1 MNFSSVMRFRRGR
14 RWGEGLEGKV
24 VLRGEERQQ
33 RGIFVELLILTC
45 LILLVVSFILWYIP
59 YLGLSNIHP
68 KLPLILAIVLGV
80 ALLLILCGAVSL
92 IITIYWGR
100 EFFISRRLR
109 GIVIEVLF
117 PLMVFWG
124 RIIGISRERI
134 QRSFIEINNQLVHSN
149 SRKTKPARLLIL
161 LPQCIQD
168 FDCDIKITGDI
179 QNCKRCGKCEIKDLL
194 ELAERYK
201 VKIAVAT
208 GGTLAR
214 RIVVKMRPQA
224 IVAVACELDLTSG
237 IRDTYPIPVFG
248 VLNQRPNGPCYN
260 TCVDI
265 AEVKEALFHFMEG

>member
-1 MNFSSVMRFRRGR
+1 M
-14 RWGEGLEGKV
+14 GESTP
-24 VLRGEERQQ
+24 RGEKGEQ

-45 LILLVVSFILWYIP
+45 LILLVVSFVLWYIP

-68 KLPLILAIVLGV
+68 KFPLLLATVLG
-80 ALLLILCGAVSL
+80 AAMLLILCGAGSL
-92 IITIYWGR
+92 IITIYRGR
-100 EFFISRRLR
+100 EFFLSRKLR

-124 RIIGISRERI
+124 RIMGISRERI
-134 QRSFIEINNQLVHSN
+134 QRSFIEINNQLVQSN
-149 SRKTKPARLLIL
+149 THKTRASRLLLL

-168 FDCDIKITGDI
+168 FDCDIKITGNI
-179 QNCKRCGKCEIKDLL
+179 QNCKRCGKCEIKDLI
-194 ELAERYK
+194 ELSEKHK

-214 RIVVKMRPQA
+214 RIVVKMRPEA

-237 IRDTYPIPVFG
+237 IRDTYPIPVIG

-260 TCVDI
+260 TTVDI
-265 AEVKEALFHFMEG
+265 AKVKEALGHFIEG

>member
-1 MNFSSVMRFRRGR
+1 M
-14 RWGEGLEGKV
+14 GESRQ
-24 VLRGEERQQ
+24 RGETREQRGEAREQ
-33 RGIFVELLILTC
+33 RGIFIELLIFTC
-45 LILLVVSFILWYIP
+45 LILLVVSFVLWYIP

-68 KLPLILAIVLGV
+68 KVPLLLATVLG
-80 ALLLILCGAVSL
+80 AAMLLIVCGAVSL
-92 IITIYWGR
+92 VITIYRGK
-100 EFFISRRLR
+100 EFFLSRKLR

-124 RIIGISRERI
+124 RVMGISRERI

-149 SRKTKPARLLIL
+149 THKTRASRLLLL

-168 FDCDIKITGDI
+168 FDCEIKITGNI
-179 QNCKRCGKCEIKDLL
+179 QNCKRCGKCEIKDLI
-194 ELAERYK
+194 ELSEKHK

-214 RIVVKMRPQA
+214 RIIVKMRPEA

-237 IRDTYPIPVFG
+237 IRDTYPIPVIG

-260 TCVDI
+260 TSVDI
-265 AEVKEALFHFMEG
+265 AEVKEALLRFMEG

>member
-1 MNFSSVMRFRRGR
+1 MRFRRALN
-14 RWGEGLEGKV
+14 WDEGLQGKV
-24 VLRGEERQQ
+24 VLRREGRQQ
-33 RGIFVELLILTC
+33 RGIFVKLLILTC

-59 YLGLSNIHP
+59 FLGLSTIHP
-68 KLPLILAIVLGV
+68 KMPLFLAIVLGV
-80 ALLLILCGAVSL
+80 AMLLILCGAGSL
-92 IITIYWGR
+92 IITIYWGK
-100 EFFISRRLR
+100 EFFLSRQLR
-109 GIVIEVLF
+109 GIFIEVLF

-124 RIIGISRERI
+124 RIMGLSRERI

-149 SRKTKPARLLIL
+149 SRKTKPTRLLLL

-179 QNCKRCGKCEIKDLL
+179 QNCKRCGTCEIKDLV
-194 ELAERYK
+194 ELAERHK

-214 RIVVKMRPQA
+214 RIIVKMRPQA

-237 IRDTYPIPVFG
+237 IRDTYPIPVIG

-260 TCVDI
+260 TNVDI
-265 AEVKEALFHFMEG
+265 AEVKEALLHFMEG

>member
-1 MNFSSVMRFRRGR
+1 MRFRWERGS
-14 RWGEGLEGKV
+14 GEGLKGKV
-24 VLRGEERQQ
+24 VLRGKERKQ
-33 RGIFVELLILTC
+33 RGIFVNLLILTC

-68 KLPLILAIVLGV
+68 KLPVFLAIVIGAAMV
-80 ALLLILCGAVSL
+80 IILCGAGSL

-100 EFFISRRLR
+100 EFFLSRKLR
-109 GIVIEVLF
+109 GVVIEVLF

-124 RIIGISRERI
+124 RIIGVSKERI
-134 QRSFIEINNQLVHSN
+134 QRSFIEINNQLVRSN
-149 SRKTKPARLLIL
+149 SNKENPGRLLLL

-168 FDCDIKITGDI
+168 FDCDIKITGNI
-179 QNCKRCGKCEIKDLL
+179 QNCKRCGNCEIKDLL

-214 RIVVKMRPQA
+214 RIIVKLRPRA

-237 IRDTYPIPVFG
+237 IRDTYPIPVIG

-260 TCVDI
+260 TSVDI
-265 AEVKEALFHFMEG
+265 RRVEEALLRFMEG